1 MKTRLSGGSQSVL
14 QFQQT
19 LTLVS
24 QSITGPCFLSKSIY
38 LSSAAILISSLK
50 LNVLQQA
57 EVKIPLLLS
66 RVMSILQAPSD
77 LAQNP
82 EFSRLNCST

>member
-1 MKTRLSGGSQSVL
+1 MKTKLSGISQSVL

-24 QSITGPCFLSKSIY
+24 QSITGPCFLSKIIY

-50 LNVLQQA
+50 LNVLQHA
-57 EVKIPLLLS
+57 EVQIPLLLS
-66 RVMSILQAPSD
+66 
-77 LAQNP
+77 
-82 EFSRLNCST
+82 